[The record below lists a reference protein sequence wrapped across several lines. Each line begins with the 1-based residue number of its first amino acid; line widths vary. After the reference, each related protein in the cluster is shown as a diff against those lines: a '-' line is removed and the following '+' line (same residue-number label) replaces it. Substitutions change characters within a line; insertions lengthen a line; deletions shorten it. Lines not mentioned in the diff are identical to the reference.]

1 MALIRQHYEADKEK
15 LQKIRALLVRLGVP
29 FEHFHTLTS
38 FINII
43 LRVPFFCFFFFVCL
57 FAFIIICFYVIYSAE
72 RKPKKKHRGGL
83 GTRLGNEGRFYV
95 VLEVKGRCHC
105 VRVGEFMR
113 SSVRITSDLL
123 YTNLSRKL
131 QTRSV

>member
-38 FINII
+38 FINIV
-43 LRVPFFCFFFFVCL
+43 LRVPFFVVCL
-57 FAFIIICFYVIYSAE
+57 FAFIIICFYILLNANQ
-72 RKPKKKHRGGL
+72 RKKHRGCL
-83 GTRLGNEGRFYV
+83 GTRLGNKGRFYV

-105 VRVGEFMR
+105 VRVGKFMR

-131 QTRSV
+131 QTRCVTSSH